1 MKGAASCVQK
11 PFKSAANAG
20 TVPKLQPLWLPRPLQ
35 PQLAAKNIKKGD
47 RQQHFVVP
55 TEQTSVVEGT
65 AEEEQMK
72 GGKGAA
78 WVGREKE
85 RDREKGREGE
95 RGDSAA
101 STFRLRWQHFRP
113 ASATISAAVSLS
125 ISLTVSLAIG
135 TLPAVNVAYEAGSA
149 PTAAAAVATAHFA
162 MRSKGSFVLHV
173 YKYASINRNIFTFF

>member
-1 MKGAASCVQK
+1 MQR

-20 TVPKLQPLWLPRPLQ
+20 TVPKLQPLWLPHPLQ

-72 GGKGAA
+72 EGRGAA
-78 WVGREKE
+78 GAESGIERGRE
-85 RDREKGREGE
+85 RE
-95 RGDSAA
+95 RGGAA
-101 STFRLRWQHFRP
+101 LP
-113 ASATISAAVSLS
+113 ARFDYVGNTSGPRAPQFPPHSLIPSLSVSL
-125 ISLTVSLAIG
+125 SLAIG
-135 TLPAVNVAYEAGSA
+135 TLPAVNLAYEAGSA
-149 PTAAAAVATAHFA
+149 PAAAAAVATAHFA

-173 YKYASINRNIFTFF
+173 YKYAYINRNIFTFF

>member
-55 TEQTSVVEGT
+55 TEYTSVVEGT

-72 GGKGAA
+72 GGKGAS

-85 RDREKGREGE
+85 RDIEKGREGGQCCQHVSITLATLPARE
-95 RGDSAA
+95 RHN
-101 STFRLRWQHFRP
+101 FRR
-113 ASATISAAVSLS
+113 TLS
-125 ISLTVSLAIG
+125 FPLSLAIG
-135 TLPAVNVAYEAGSA
+135 TLPAVNLAYEAGSA
-149 PTAAAAVATAHFA
+149 PAAAAAVATAHFA

-173 YKYASINRNIFTFF
+173 YKYAYINRNIFTFF